1 MGVGDV
7 AEAGEGEEKGVDV
20 LLGEEERKEVDVGG
34 DDGLE
39 GIDLL
44 LDDERGEDALAGL
57 DGDGNDLGMGV
68 VQAGEQERIELRR
81 VEEVRD
87 VARQGEEEEDRAQP
101 VAPVV
106 ARGTLHHRLNERI
119 KIPRESC

>member
-7 AEAGEGEEKGVDV
+7 AEAGESEEKEVDV

-39 GIDLL
+39 GVDLL

-68 VQAGEQERIELRR
+68 VEAGEQERVELRR

-106 ARGTLHHRLNERI
+106 ARGTLHHRLHERI